1 MSQINPAIFFQ
12 SKSVYFF
19 NEKEKSEK
27 IEKIN
32 EGKVHTDILRVFF
45 VKK

>member
-1 MSQINPAIFFQ
+1 MAIYCT
-12 SKSVYFF
+12 SF

-32 EGKVHTDILRVFF
+32 EGKVHTEPLRVFC
-45 VKK
+45 